1 MSLFKCKMCGAGL
14 EIDEGSTVV
23 KCEYCGTKQTLPRLT
38 DSRIENLYDRANH
51 FRRTNDYDKALNIY
65 EQILSED
72 NGDSEAHWSIVLC
85 KYGIEYVEDPTTHN
99 RIPTVNRAQYTSIF
113 ADEDYKSAIRYATPE
128 QRGVYESEAKAIDDI
143 QKGILEL
150 SKREAPFD
158 VFICYKETDVNGRR
172 TVDSVL
178 ATDLYNELT
187 REGYRVFF
195 SRITLEDKIGQ
206 EYEPYI
212 FAALNSASVMVL
224 IGTKTEYFNSVWVK
238 NEWSRYLSLIK
249 NGAKKTLIP
258 AYKDIDPYDLP
269 DELSHLQAQDMS
281 RLGFMQDLVHA
292 IKKQITSSGEAV
304 KNSIPQ
310 SKENN
315 ANVESTIDYVFIL
328 IEDGNTQ
335 KAINI
340 LNSLMRTSPKH
351 PMIYVARLLI
361 ELGLKRQ
368 EELASFSGDLEG
380 SANFQRAVRFADFEL
395 RATLESYARSA
406 KSSKM
411 NLIYVKAVE
420 KMNSAQSIEDFI
432 SAKEMLD
439 GILDYS
445 NSRELSD
452 LCIVKA
458 KELNNEGVYQN
469 AIATMSAKRPD
480 RISNL
485 EKAIMFF
492 NSIIDYKDSREKI
505 DECERLIKEKKAA
518 IKKRKKR
525 TKIIIFF
532 ILGILLLVGVALA
545 VAFSMGWLHIH
556 KYTVLESS
564 KATCISAGYEV
575 KKCDICDKNVRVE
588 YKATGHKFVSATC
601 TLPEKC
607 KNCGITNGAALGHIS
622 DGVKCTRCK
631 EITFKPL
638 TYSGKGSTV
647 KNLSL
652 PKGEYRITC
661 TMTSESGNMT
671 IYLNFGANSNSIFDE
686 DMIFNNYVAGSSE
699 VTVVEGP
706 IENGSL
712 VVNASNY
719 LGEKCGWKIVIEAI
733 S

>member
-128 QRGVYESEAKAIDDI
+128 QRGVYESEARAIDDI

-380 SANFQRAVRFADFEL
+380 SANFQRSVRFADFEL

-445 NSRELSD
+445 NSRELSE

-505 DECERLIKEKKAA
+505 DECERLIQEKKAA

-588 YKATGHKFVSATC
+588 HKATGHKFVSATC

-661 TMTSESGNMT
+661 TMTSGSGNMT
-671 IYLNFGANSNSIFDE
+671 IYLNFGANSNSIFNE
-686 DMIFNNYVAGSSE
+686 DMIFNDYVAGSSE